1 MNYCRSCGSSIPDNQ
16 RNCSMCMGDINH
28 GTDGYYEQ
36 WARERLREEEEQEE
50 MERLWGEEH
59 EKSIGR

>member
-1 MNYCRSCGSSIPDNQ
+1 
-16 RNCSMCMGDINH
+16 MGDINH